1 MKKIFAVIMVLLLSF
16 VMYSCQ
22 DNGLNLGITVEQCTD
37 YKIDEENK
45 YISINVDSS
54 VDKFDLNNLKC
65 TETYIVSF
73 YKDDS
78 EKTELTDR
86 VVELFYG
93 YNAYILRLTSTHDEK
108 FFIEFKVSIYRNAD
122 TINRILVSDAWKR
135 NYDIGEEFSES
146 ELVLYS
152 GSGEE
157 SRVPFTKDM
166 ITGFDTSTVGTNKEA
181 TVTYLTFTVNVKY
194 NVFNIP
200 SDIKIK
206 NLKTEYSVDDKFEEG
221 TLTVTYKDGSTND
234 VPITLDM
241 VKDFSTAIA
250 GEYELTIFF
259 DGKEIV
265 VPYKVNEA
273 IVIKN
278 VEVKFNNAIYVGD
291 KFPSDANLVITFS
304 NNEVVT
310 KPLTEDIVKDFDTSH
325 AGKKNLVV
333 VIDNTQY
340 SCPYEVLEVYPTEI
354 VTVTKPKFDY
364 GYKEEFVPFKVY
376 VLYNNGSKSKEITIN
391 KDMVSGF
398 STDTVGTFR
407 FSYTI
412 EGITNTVSYNVDKV
426 ITNIT
431 INPKTQSIYYLNDLF
446 KGIVIDITYNDG
458 SSVTETLTDASLFDS
473 SVAGVKTIKVNYRNY
488 EFEFTYTIYDL
499 VIEKIANSSFP
510 QTVYLNK
517 SPRLGKIAVY
527 FIGGRTDYVDIT
539 PNMINGFDNKSL
551 GLKEAIIT
559 YEGFEIVVSYEVVED
574 SIWYIFADIPS
585 IHINDEFP
593 DASLYVTYHSGETET
608 VALTSDMVTG
618 FDTTTL
624 GYKTITITYK
634 DYQFNTTYKV
644 NNILDRI
651 ELVENNHTYVVGDKL
666 KDIFLMIY
674 YTDNTSEKVL
684 LSKYDIKFSSD
695 IVGSFETNITYTVGR
710 YTKECTYS
718 YNVIGI
724 EVEKIELVNFTYDYF
739 VGDKFKNGT
748 LKVIY
753 NNGEFENVI
762 AEEKLIEGFDTET
775 SGNKILTII
784 YKTFTLEVEY
794 TVTEV
799 IVTDIITKD
808 LKNTYI
814 KGKHELTGK
823 IEVIYNNNSRKYVN
837 VSDLDIVGFSAEEVG
852 TFTIQITYDNYT
864 VDFTYIVHH
873 NLESISVVTFKSNYY
888 VGDEFVE
895 GVLLLKFADG
905 TTEHVRLTQD
915 LVTGFDTTT
924 EGKITLTIT
933 YEYLEITY
941 DIVVSHPYVLDY
953 EVIDYKH
960 IYKVG
965 EEFSGVSY
973 RFYLSNG
980 KYSDVK
986 FAEGKLFEDFDS
998 SKPGVYKLF
1007 FINLNNVDYFIDYRV
1022 LDKLESIKVLNFN
1035 DKVTVGEKFTNGI
1048 LELIYAD
1055 GFTYNVPLTEDLVVG
1070 FDTTSVGNKP
1080 LSITYENITIEH
1092 NLNVIGDV
1100 LPEETIIDNQLLLKA
1115 LKRIYVTLGYMV
1127 PDGKIDLISDNAVN
1141 SFLLT
1146 KPIVAGIKAAHIS
1159 NEQLEALIELFD
1171 RCELNKLLDF
1181 NSTELFVQ
1189 KLMIEKNYNSIVDFI
1204 IGMKNIINRVQLY
1217 TLVSKVMDDS
1227 YIDNMLSYLERDL
1240 ANAIGTT
1247 QEEVI
1252 KNEIKKYKD
1261 LQAIFGHNKEFKQLL
1276 YIAYEFVDIINQIPH
1291 RDFVFILNA
1300 FMGGLTP
1307 ETPSEEIVTLVKS
1320 VSKVLKL
1327 IQNSGLVDRL
1337 YAVCEAIF
1345 TAFSP
1350 TPISEPS
1357 INIIMNGSYLAID
1370 NFGLVINLLDS
1381 IDSKSVDALK
1391 FMMSLN
1397 GFPQDKESQ
1406 EAKDFVSN
1414 VNLLVPYVRPIIAEY
1429 ETNRQFRQNLKYLLS
1444 SIRKVEFS
1452 TFEPIFIKVIELS
1465 KQEAISY
1472 DDILVVIDLIQ
1483 NVRPKHVVAIDVS
1496 SHAVLFK
1503 SGTTH
1508 MEAINLMEKYSGL
1521 TILGADGL
1529 PVQLLASYFHFET
1542 LDTPGRYLGYIICGD
1557 LRATFTYIVYD
1568 SIDDFVFNYIK
1579 VDKSDINHNNDI
1591 YYHFIHKESFIDIS
1605 LRIDN
1610 NMKKL
1615 VSVDGKDYL
1624 KVDYYFEMLI
1634 PVCYENS
1641 TNNLDFYD
1649 INDIVVNSEKSY
1661 KLNLYGTTYN
1671 INLESLV
1678 DQGLDLNKTGIQ
1690 YIDYLHNGRIYNIP
1704 VIYEETDRNNY
1715 IELGIIPK
1723 DLEAYSL
1730 YGNLSLDKKDYDVYY
1745 NEKVMSKGDFI
1756 TALEKY
1762 FEYKLNLSYERNHII
1777 FADKYHNEFRI
1788 NINKKEIYY
1797 NVEYLDNSF
1806 LVDSLSEITLEKLAN
1821 AISITVGE
1829 YKCDSYKLLS
1839 LLASENKYRVDSF
1852 DLNEV
1857 RLSFSGEEITIEF
1870 KIYIKDETNRTLIT
1884 NFSYNDKY
1892 LGIFSRL
1899 LTLEEIRKEVMNKIV
1914 YTEVTTSKKIRLTG
1928 SALYDYI
1935 IVNNYFIDE
1944 YREGSTNYKI
1954 TIFDE
1959 YRFDFYYV
1967 VDDLKPKVDCIEIPE
1982 HYEKE
1987 EYIKRNIQLY
1997 FSSEAH
2003 GLCYWSIKR
2012 IDFTDAKAKIY
2023 WHLNINPIEINYK
2036 VLPKDKYVVMNSSV
2050 SSPID
2055 VFINQ
2060 ANVEYFKNKCSG
2072 YFENHGF
2079 PEPTVRLDSNYV
2091 TFKFDDEFTYK
2102 IKYNKLPITQLTEE
2116 LVMSKADFNHDYI
2129 EKNLS
2134 KYVDYDTSLFHY
2146 EIVLYHSNINIILTD
2161 KNTRKHSVEIVVHFI
2176 EDFSI
2181 TQHKYDIHI
2190 TNEALNEQVL
2200 RDNVRQ
2206 YFYYSF
2212 DYNVDFTVSWNDN
2225 VITYDFG
2232 KYGVFTI
2239 NYIITETN

>member
-37 YKIDEENK
+37 YKVDEANK

-65 TETYIVSF
+65 PETYIVSF
-73 YKDDS
+73 YEDDS

-86 VVELFYG
+86 VVEIFYG

-108 FFIEFKVSIYRNAD
+108 FFIEFKVSIYRSAD
-122 TINRILVSDAWKR
+122 TISRILVSDAWKR

-166 ITGFDTSTVGTNKEA
+166 ITGFDTSTAGTNKEA
-181 TVTYLTFTVNVKY
+181 TVTYLTFTVKVKY
-194 NVFNIP
+194 NVYNVP

-273 IVIKN
+273 IVIKT
-278 VEVKFNNAIYVGD
+278 VEVKFNNNIYVGD
-291 KFPSDANLVITFS
+291 KFPSDGNVVITFS

-310 KPLTEDIVKDFDTSH
+310 KPLTEDIVKEFDTSH

-333 VIDNTQY
+333 VIDNVEYT
-340 SCPYEVLEVYPTEI
+340 CPYEVLEVYPTEI
-354 VTVTKPKFDY
+354 VTVTEQKRDY

-376 VLYNNGSKSKEITIN
+376 VLYNNGTKSKEITIN
-391 KDMVSGF
+391 KDMVKGF
-398 STDTVGTFR
+398 STDYVGTFSY
-407 FSYTI
+407 SYTI
-412 EGITNTVSYNVDKV
+412 EGITNTVSYNVNKV

-458 SSVTETLTDASLFDS
+458 SSLTETLTDVSLFDS
-473 SVAGVKTIKVNYRNY
+473 SVAGTKTIKVNYRDY

-499 VIEKIANSSFP
+499 VIEKIANLSFP

-517 SPRLGKIAVY
+517 STKLGKIAVY
-527 FIGGRTDYVDIT
+527 YIGGRIDYVDIT
-539 PNMINGFDNKSL
+539 PSMIKGFDNKSL
-551 GLKEAIIT
+551 GLKEATIT
-559 YEGFEIVVSYEVVED
+559 YEGFEIVLSYEVVDD
-574 SIWYIFADIPS
+574 SIKYISAEIPS

-593 DASLYVTYHSGETET
+593 NATLHVTYNSGEVEN
-608 VALTSDMVTG
+608 VLLTSDIVTG

-624 GYKTITITYK
+624 GYKTITINYK
-634 DYQFNTTYKV
+634 DYQFNTTYRV
-644 NNILDRI
+644 YNILDRI
-651 ELVENNHTYVVGDKL
+651 ELVENNHTYVVGDEL
-666 KDIFLMIY
+666 KDIFLMVH

-684 LSKYDIKFSSD
+684 LSKYDIYDFSSAK
-695 IVGSFETNITYTVGR
+695 VGSYEANIIFTVGR

-718 YNVIGI
+718 YNVIGKQ
-724 EVEKIELVNFTYDYF
+724 VEKIELVDFTYDYF
-739 VGDKFKNGT
+739 IGGKFKPAT
-748 LKVIY
+748 LKVTY
-753 NNGEFENVI
+753 NNGEVENVSTYD
-762 AEEKLIEGFDTET
+762 AAIEGFDTNT
-775 SGNKILTII
+775 SGNKTLTIK
-784 YKTFTLEVEY
+784 YNSFTVEVEY
-794 TVTEV
+794 TVNEV
-799 IVTDIITKD
+799 IVVDIITKD

-823 IEVIYNNNSRKYVN
+823 IEVKYNNDVVKYVN
-837 VSDLDIVGFSAEEVG
+837 VSELNIDGFSTEEAG
-852 TFTIQITYDNYT
+852 TFTIQITYENYT
-864 VDFTYIVHH
+864 VDFTYIVRH
-873 NLESISVVTFKSNYY
+873 NLESISVVTFNSKYY

-895 GVLLLKFADG
+895 GVLLLRFADG
-905 TTEHVRLTQD
+905 TTDHVRLTQD
-915 LVTGFDTTT
+915 LVTGFDTTSV
-924 EGKITLTIT
+924 GNITLTIK
-933 YEYLEITY
+933 YEHLEITY
-941 DIVVSHPYVLDY
+941 DITVSYPHVLDC
-953 EVIDYKH
+953 EVVDYKH

-965 EEFSGVSY
+965 EELSDIYY
-973 RFYLSNG
+973 RYYLSNG
-980 KYSDVK
+980 KYSEIMY
-986 FAEGKLFEDFDS
+986 AEGKYFTDFDS
-998 SKPGVYKLF
+998 SKPGLYKLL
-1007 FINLNNVDYFIDYRV
+1007 FITLNDIDYFIDYRV
-1022 LDKLESIKVLNFN
+1022 LDKLESIKVLKFN

-1048 LELIYAD
+1048 LELTYAD
-1055 GFTYNVPLTEDLVVG
+1055 GFVYNIPLTEDMVVG
-1070 FDTTSVGNKP
+1070 FDTRSVGNKP

-1115 LKRIYVTLGYMV
+1115 LKRIYVTMGYMV
-1127 PDGKIDLISDNAVN
+1127 SDGKIDLISDIAVN

-1146 KPIVAGIKAAHIS
+1146 KSLVAGFKAAHIS
-1159 NEQLEALIELFD
+1159 NEQLTALIELFD

-1181 NSTELFVQ
+1181 NSPELFIQ
-1189 KLMIEKNYNSIVDFI
+1189 KLMIEKNYNSIVEFI
-1204 IGMKNIINRVQLY
+1204 IGIKNIINRVQLF
-1217 TLVSKVMDDS
+1217 TLVSRVLDDS

-1240 ANAIGTT
+1240 SNATGTT

-1252 KNEIKKYKD
+1252 KNEINKYKD

-1276 YIAYEFVDIINQIPH
+1276 YIAYDFVDILNQIPH

-1300 FMGGLTP
+1300 FMGGVTP
-1307 ETPSEEIVTLVKS
+1307 ESPSDEIVTLAKS

-1337 YAVCEAIF
+1337 YGVCEAMF
-1345 TAFSP
+1345 TAFMPS
-1350 TPISEPS
+1350 TIAEPS
-1357 INIIMNGSYLAID
+1357 LNIIMNVSYLAID

-1381 IDSKSVDALK
+1381 IDIKSVDALK

-1406 EAKDFVSN
+1406 DAKGFVSN
-1414 VNLLVPYVRPIIAEY
+1414 INLLVPYIRPIIAEY
-1429 ETNRQFRQNLKYLLS
+1429 ESNRQFRQNLKYLLA
-1444 SIRKVEFS
+1444 SITRAEFS
-1452 TFEPIFIKVIELS
+1452 SLDPIVVKVIELS

-1472 DDILVVIDLIQ
+1472 DDILAVMDLIQ
-1483 NVRPKHVVAIDVS
+1483 TTGPTPVVGIDVKN
-1496 SHAVLFK
+1496 HAVLFK

-1521 TILGADGL
+1521 TILGANGL
-1529 PVQLLASYFHFET
+1529 PVKLLASYFHFET
-1542 LDTPGRYLGYIICGD
+1542 LDTPGRYIGYIICGD
-1557 LRATFTYIVYD
+1557 LRATFTYIVYE
-1568 SIDDFVFNYIK
+1568 SVDDFIFNHI
-1579 VDKSDINHNNDI
+1579 DINKSDINNHT
-1591 YYHFIHKESFIDIS
+1591 YVRFIHKESFIDIS
-1605 LRIDN
+1605 LQVNDYKN
-1610 NMKKL
+1610 KL
-1615 VSVDGKDYL
+1615 VYVDGKDYL

-1634 PVCYENS
+1634 PVYYENS

-1649 INDIVVNSEKSY
+1649 INDIVVNSVRAY
-1661 KLNLYGTTYN
+1661 KFNLYGTTYN

-1690 YIDYLHNGRIYNIP
+1690 YIDYFHNGRIYNIP
-1704 VIYEETDRNNY
+1704 VIYEETAYNY
-1715 IELGIIPK
+1715 PIDLAIMPKELETYP
-1723 DLEAYSL
+1723 L
-1730 YGNLSLDKKDYDVYY
+1730 YGNTSLEKSDYDVYY
-1745 NEKVMSKGDFI
+1745 NKKVISKGDFI

-1762 FEYKLNLSYERNHII
+1762 FGHKLNLLYENGYII
-1777 FADKYHNEFRI
+1777 FTDKYHKEFRI
-1788 NINKKEIYY
+1788 NINNKGSYY

-1821 AISITVGE
+1821 SISITVGE

-1839 LLASENKYRVDSF
+1839 LLANENKYRVDSF

-1857 RLSFSGEEITIEF
+1857 RLSFFGVKINIEF
-1870 KIYIKDETNRTLIT
+1870 KIYIKDETDRTIT
-1884 NFSYNDKY
+1884 TSFIYNDRY
-1892 LGIFSRL
+1892 LGEFSRR
-1899 LTLEEIRKEVMNKIV
+1899 LTLDEIRQEVMNKIV
-1914 YTEVTTSKKIRLTG
+1914 YIEVTTSKKTRLTG

-1935 IVNNYFIDE
+1935 IVNNYFNDTYE
-1944 YREGSTNYKI
+1944 KGSTYYKI
-1954 TIFDE
+1954 TIFDR
-1959 YRFDFYYV
+1959 YYFDFYYSIN
-1967 VDDLKPKVDCIEIPE
+1967 DIKPKVDCIEIPE
-1982 HYEKE
+1982 NYNKE
-1987 EYIKRNIQLY
+1987 EYIKKNIQLY
-1997 FSSEAH
+1997 FSSEEH
-2003 GLCYWSIKR
+2003 VLYYGFISR
-2012 IDFTDAKAKIY
+2012 IDFNDVKATIY
-2023 WHLNINPIEINYK
+2023 WSSDINPIEINYK
-2036 VLPKDKYVVMNSSV
+2036 VLPKDKYVVMHSWFHPV
-2050 SSPID
+2050 LYL
-2055 VFINQ
+2055 FRNQ
-2060 ANVEYFKNKCSG
+2060 VNEEYIKNRCRE

-2079 PEPTVRLDSNYV
+2079 SDPTIRIDSKYV
-2091 TFKFDDEFTYK
+2091 TLKFDDEFTYK
-2102 IKYNKLPITQLTEE
+2102 IIYNVIPITQLTEE
-2116 LVMSKADFNHDYI
+2116 VVMSRADCNYDFI
-2129 EKNLS
+2129 EQNLF
-2134 KYVDYDTSLFHY
+2134 KYVDFDTSIFDHRIDINY
-2146 EIVLYHSNINIILTD
+2146 NYFNIILMG
-2161 KNTRKHSVEIVVHFI
+2161 KEMGEYVLHFQVNFI

-2181 TQHKYDIHI
+2181 TQLTNSIHI
-2190 TNEALNEQVL
+2190 TNEALTEQVL
-2200 RDNVRQ
+2200 RDNVKQ
-2206 YFYYSF
+2206 YFTYSF
-2212 DYNVDFTVSWNDN
+2212 DYNVDFTVSWTDS